1 MDIEVLWRYRTDF
14 LAGMGGTLL
23 LSVQTIALGTL
34 IALVGLP
41 LRLSRHAP
49 LRWVGWIIL
58 NPFRI
63 LPALVLLVW
72 GFYSLPMAS
81 AFRPSAWTVAVWA
94 LGLNMAG
101 FCVEI
106 FRSAVEEVPAEHVD
120 SAQLLGMKR
129 REVVARVIL
138 PLAWRN
144 ALVPYLNQVLQ
155 TTKLTVL
162 AALISVRE
170 LYHVAADFIQQTNL
184 PIEGYTALATLTF
197 VPLLVLT
204 LTTEWVERSRK
215 NTRRDR
221 RWQWIGA

>member
-1 MDIEVLWRYRTDF
+1 MQFEVLWRYRDDF
-14 LAGMGGTLL
+14 LSGLWGTLT
-23 LSVQTIALGTL
+23 LSLEIILLGTVL
-34 IALVGLP
+34 ALLVLP
-41 LRLSRHAP
+41 LRISSRAP
-49 LRWVGWIIL
+49 FRWLGWLLL

-72 GFYSLPMAS
+72 GFYSLPSMGR
-81 AFRPSAWTVAVWA
+81 FQPSAWTVAVWA

-106 FRSAVEEVPAEHVD
+106 FRSAVEEVPAEHVEA
-120 SAQLLGMKR
+120 AQLLGMSR
-129 REVVARVIL
+129 REVGVRIIA

-184 PIEGYTALATLTF
+184 PIEGYTMLAILTF
-197 VPLLVLT
+197 IPLLLLT
-204 LTTEWVERSRK
+204 AATEWIERSRGK
-215 NTRRDR
+215 IRRDR
-221 RWQWIGA
+221 RWRWVQS